1 MAKKRHS
8 HFVKKGI
15 KVKYVWDALD
25 SAGVANS
32 VVSATPHG
40 TGVYIPK
47 GAIVTD
53 VLYLVPTGKTFTS
66 AGADAGEMA
75 ISIEGAGDVLASV
88 AISGT
93 NDPWDAGMHATL
105 VGVPALSVFHASN
118 NPTALEYIQNIKS
131 KYIVTT
137 AERELTVTV
146 AAQALTAGEMD
157 IYVEYIMP

>member
-15 KVKYVWDALD
+15 KVHYIFNATD
-25 SAGVANS
+25 SAGAANS
-32 VVSATPHG
+32 TIASHG
-40 TGVYIPK
+40 TGVRIPS
-47 GAIVTD
+47 GAIVTE
-53 VLYLVPTGKTFTS
+53 VLYKVPTGKTFTS
-66 AGADAGEMA
+66 AGDLATLALT
-75 ISIEGAGDVLASV
+75 IESAGDVLAAV
-88 AISGT
+88 AIGGT

-146 AAQALTAGEMD
+146 GVEALTAGEME
-157 IYVEYIMP
+157 IFVEYIMP